1 MVITLVLVFH
11 ILYSSFIT
19 PPAPGDSPQEFNY
32 TPGANSIVFTW
43 KPPTQP
49 NGLITQYTLTVITV
63 QRIQTVV
70 LDGSTLS
77 HLICN
82 ILPLQQVRASISA
95 ATQVGEGPVVNII
108 AMTAA
113 HGEYNVSLS
122 LVVIYKLTLLCF
134 LQCFLELNN

>member
-1 MVITLVLVFH
+1 MVRTCN
-11 ILYSSFIT
+11 YSSLSHVLYPTFIT
-19 PPAPGDSPQEFNY
+19 PQAPGDSPQEFSY

-63 QRIQTVV
+63 QQIQTVV

-82 ILPLQQVRASISA
+82 LLPLQQVRASISA
-95 ATQVGEGPVVNII
+95 ATQAGEGPVVNII
-108 AMTAA
+108 GMTAA
-113 HGEYNVSLS
+113 QGEYPNH
-122 LVVIYKLTLLCF
+122 F
-134 LQCFLELNN
+134 

>member
-1 MVITLVLVFH
+1 M
-11 ILYSSFIT
+11 
-19 PPAPGDSPQEFNY
+19 
-32 TPGANSIVFTW
+32 FTW

-63 QRIQTVV
+63 QQIQTVV

-77 HLICN
+77 YLTCN

-113 HGEYNVSLS
+113 QGEYPSWLITCSHLILHCYILYRVFWS
-122 LVVIYKLTLLCF
+122 
-134 LQCFLELNN
+134 

>member
-1 MVITLVLVFH
+1 MVRIPTVLVCH
-11 ILYSSFIT
+11 ILTYILHFIT

-32 TPGANSIVFTW
+32 TPGANSIMFTW

-49 NGLITQYTLTVITV
+49 NGLIIQYTFTVIV
-63 QRIQTVV
+63 QQKQTVD

-82 ILPLQQVRASISA
+82 LLPLQQVRASISA
-95 ATQVGEGPVVNII
+95 ATQVGEGSAVNII

-113 HGEYNVSLS
+113 QGEYNILAYS
-122 LVVIYKLTLLCF
+122 
-134 LQCFLELNN
+134 